1 MSTGAAEITP
11 ALYDYILKVG
21 VREAPLLAELR
32 EETASMEWS
41 VMQIAPDQGQFMGL
55 LAQLMAARRYL
66 EIGTFTGYSS
76 LALALAVPEL
86 ELTCLDVSEEWTSV
100 ARRYWQRAGVAERI
114 ALRLAPALES
124 LRKLAEDG
132 AAGSY
137 DLCFIDA
144 AWEERV
150 DYYEA
155 SLPLMRPGGLIMV
168 DNVFGGG
175 AVLEERDSDGL
186 DAVRELNR
194 IIREDERVD
203 LALAPFADGLTL
215 ARKR

>member
-1 MSTGAAEITP
+1 MSSGAPEITP

-32 EETASMEWS
+32 EETAGMEWS
-41 VMQIAPDQGQFMGL
+41 IMQIAPDQGQFMGL
-55 LAQLMAARRYL
+55 LAQLMEARRYL

-86 ELTCLDVSEEWTSV
+86 AITCLDISEEWTAV
-100 ARRYWQRAGVAERI
+100 ARRYWQRAGVEGRVD
-114 ALRLAPALES
+114 LRLAPALES
-124 LRKLAEDG
+124 LAVLQREG

-155 SLPLMRPGGLIMV
+155 VLPLMRRGGLIMI

-175 AVLEERDSDGL
+175 EVLGDRDSEGL
-186 DAVRELNR
+186 GEVRRLNEILR
-194 IIREDERVD
+194 ADERVD

>member
-1 MSTGAAEITP
+1 MSSGAAAITP

-32 EETASMEWS
+32 EETAGMEWAI
-41 VMQIAPDQGQFMGL
+41 MQIAPDQGQFMGL
-55 LAQLMAARRYL
+55 LAQLVGARRYL

-86 ELTCLDVSEEWTSV
+86 AITCLDISEEWTAV
-100 ARRYWQRAGVAERI
+100 ARRYWQRAGVEGRI
-114 ALRLAPALES
+114 DLRLAPALES
-124 LRKLAEDG
+124 LAALEREG
-132 AAGSY
+132 AADSY
-137 DLCFIDA
+137 DLSFIDA

-155 SLPLMRPGGLIMV
+155 VLPLMRKGGLIMI

-175 AVLEERDSDGL
+175 EVLGDSDEEGL
-186 DAVRELNR
+186 GEVRRLNEILR
-194 IIREDERVD
+194 ADERVD